1 MSERA
6 SEKNTASERVSRRDE
21 ILSTTTK
28 PLESIS
34 AGFEVGRGRV
44 AVVRTQKKGT
54 PTLMTMLLLFGD
66 VVKSLIL

>member
-21 ILSTTTK
+21 MLSTTTK

-44 AVVRTQKKGT
+44 AVVRTQKKGRRR
-54 PTLMTMLLLFGD
+54 
-66 VVKSLIL
+66 